1 MTSFFSKLM
10 IFSCMMPQSL
20 LWLSFVLVV
29 IWSHIWASFSAVCIL
44 KMLLTSIS
52 PINSNLPNAI
62 KPSILIYN
70 PITESEMFFRG
81 CNKYKGVAK
90 FVCCRLGFE
99 KGFIWGLEDF
109 MARVVVAHL
118 ESDMAVLLLPVQPPE
133 TILPVAL
140 RNTDSD
146 YFCCFLTSTPTK
158 L

>member
-1 MTSFFSKLM
+1 MTSFFFRTDDLFMHDATKSLVI
-10 IFSCMMPQSL
+10 IFCFGCNLKPH
-20 LWLSFVLVV
+20 LSF
-29 IWSHIWASFSAVCIL
+29 FF